1 MGKLDPEIENT
12 LLRCYEEAYAD
23 GIHSRAPHY
32 ATPNGS
38 QWTRAAIA
46 AIEAYGRRCA
56 ARGMAIHANDEC
68 EETVGD
74 YHDTLSARRTA
85 HSELYGGPDGD

>member
-56 ARGMAIHANDEC
+56 KRLHAPD
-68 EETVGD
+68 
-74 YHDTLSARRTA
+74 RTA
-85 HSELYGGPDGD
+85 DEIAHDELYGGPDETRP